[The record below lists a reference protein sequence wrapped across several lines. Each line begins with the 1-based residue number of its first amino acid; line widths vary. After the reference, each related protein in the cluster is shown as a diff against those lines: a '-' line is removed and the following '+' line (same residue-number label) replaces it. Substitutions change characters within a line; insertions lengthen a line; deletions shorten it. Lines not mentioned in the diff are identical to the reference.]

1 MTTRPMDDATGGS
14 GLRHS
19 ALTWRRGSGW
29 ADAVA
34 RFITDGVSRRE
45 PVSVG
50 VSAMA
55 AALLRERLD
64 DAPLVDFF
72 DMTRL
77 GRNPGRIIGAML
89 DFAGRH
95 AGRALR
101 FVSEPFWAGRTDAES
116 VEAARHEAL
125 VELALAEHGAA
136 VLCLYDAGRLD
147 DSVLRCA
154 EATHRILI
162 ADGQSRASAR
172 YAGSGVLPEYCERP
186 LPSPPATAVP
196 LAYHKD
202 LREVRMAVMSCADSA
217 GLANGRAADLVLAA
231 SEVAA
236 NTLRHTTGGGTLLVW
251 QTADEIICQIT
262 DTGWISDPLAG
273 RRRPAADASG
283 QGLWVVNQ
291 VCDLV
296 ELRSGAAGTTIRM
309 HIRRN

>member
-1 MTTRPMDDATGGS
+1 MTRRPLDDSTTGS

-19 ALTWRRGSGW
+19 ALTWRQGAEW
-29 ADAVA
+29 AGVVA
-34 RFITDGVSRRE
+34 GFITDGVSRGQ

-64 DAPLVDFF
+64 DEPLVDFF

-101 FVSEPFWAGRTDAES
+101 FVSEPFWTDRTDAEN

-125 VELALAEHGAA
+125 IELALAGYGAA
-136 VLCLYDAGRLD
+136 ILCLYDAGRLGD
-147 DSVLRCA
+147 RVLRCA
-154 EATHRILI
+154 EATHRFLI
-162 ADGQSRASAR
+162 ADGQSRVSAR
-172 YAGSGVLPEYCERP
+172 YAGSGVLPEICERP

-196 LAYHKD
+196 LAYDKD
-202 LREVRMAVMSCADSA
+202 LREVRMAVTRCAEGA
-217 GLANGRAADLVLAA
+217 GLASGRVADLVLAA

-251 QTADEIICQIT
+251 QTPGEIICQIT
-262 DTGWISDPLAG
+262 DTGWIDDPLAG
-273 RRRPAADASG
+273 RRRPVADASG

-296 ELRSGAAGTTIRM
+296 ELRSGAEGTTIRM
-309 HIRRN
+309 HIRR